1 MNTEKPGSYTPDQ
14 QRVNSGRHFEME
26 PSLDEVKQLVEQ
38 KYTAVPVYKTIL
50 ADTET
55 PVSAWMK
62 LFSGKKYSFL
72 LESVSGV
79 ESIARYSI
87 LGAEPFCTF
96 SARGTEWSFSGSVTR
111 NGNKDPIGALREEI
125 KKYRCPTIAGQPQFC
140 GGAIGFFS
148 YDSIR
153 LWENIPD
160 KNPKKDS
167 LDDIFFGFYKNLVV
181 FDNRDHHIILISNI
195 IIDQTPD
202 PKTGYYQACE
212 AIDQMEKSINLPVA
226 HKPIAVSMKGKPV
239 SNTTREAYEAAVE
252 KCKEYIRAGDIFQVV
267 PSQRFSV
274 EVDAD
279 PFDLY
284 RILRFVNP
292 SPYMYYFSVGD
303 TSIIGA
309 SPEML
314 VRLNNGVLEN
324 RPIAGTIHR
333 GNNDE
338 EDDRL
343 TQELINDPKERAE
356 HVMLVDLGRN
366 DIGRV
371 SEYGSVRVE
380 DMMHI
385 EKYSHVIH
393 IVSNVKGTLR
403 SDKDMFDA
411 LYSCFPAGTL
421 SGAPKIRAMEIIDE
435 LEPVK
440 RGLYGG
446 ALGYFDFM
454 GNMNTCIVIR
464 TIIYNNGVASV
475 QAGAGIVAD
484 SVPSKEYD
492 ETVHKASAPFSA
504 IEKASQFGK

>member
-1 MNTEKPGSYTPDQ
+1 
-14 QRVNSGRHFEME
+14 ME
-26 PSLDEVKQLVEQ
+26 PSLSEVEQ
-38 KYTAVPVYKTIL
+38 LSKQYTAIPVYRTIL

-55 PVSAWMK
+55 PVSVWMK
-62 LFSGKKYSFL
+62 LCKGKKHNFL

-96 SARGTEWSFSGSVTR
+96 SARGSSWSFSGSVTLS
-111 NGNKDPIGALREEI
+111 GSDDPIGALREEL
-125 KKYRCPTIAGQPQFC
+125 KKYTSPSIAGQPQFC

-160 KNPKKDS
+160 KNPKKDTV
-167 LDDIFFGFYKNLVV
+167 DDIFFGFYKNLVI
-181 FDNRDHHIILISNI
+181 FDNRDHHIILLSNI
-195 IIDQTPD
+195 LTEHCADIKVGYDRACKDID
-202 PKTGYYQACE
+202 E
-212 AIDQMEKSINLPVA
+212 MESAINMSMTYM
-226 HKPIAVSMKGKPV
+226 PITVSTKGMPV
-239 SNTTREAYEAAVE
+239 SNTSREAYETAVE
-252 KCKEYIRAGDIFQVV
+252 KCKEYIKAGDIFQVV
-267 PSQRFSV
+267 LSQRFSV
-274 EVDAD
+274 EVEAD

-292 SPYMYYFSVGD
+292 SPYMYFFSVGE

-314 VRLNNGVLEN
+314 VRLTDGVLEN
-324 RPIAGTIHR
+324 RPIAGTIRR
-333 GNNDE
+333 GKDDE
-338 EDDRL
+338 EDERL
-343 TQELINDPKERAE
+343 IKELINDPKERAE

-380 DMMHI
+380 NMMHI
-385 EKYSHVIH
+385 EKYSHVMH
-393 IVSNVKGTLR
+393 IVSNVKGVLR

-411 LYSCFPAGTL
+411 IYSCFPAGTL

-435 LEPVK
+435 LEIVK

-446 ALGYFDFM
+446 ALGYVDFK
-454 GNMNTCIVIR
+454 GNINTCIVIR
-464 TIIYNNGVASV
+464 TIVFNKGVAYV

-492 ETVHKASAPFSA
+492 ESVQKASALFSA
-504 IEKASQFGK
+504 IEKASQIRKSQPQEKHV

>member
-1 MNTEKPGSYTPDQ
+1 
-14 QRVNSGRHFEME
+14 ME
-26 PSLDEVKQLVEQ
+26 PSLDEVKELLQQ
-38 KYTAVPVYKTIL
+38 HYTAIPVYKTIL

-55 PVSAWMK
+55 PVSVWMK
-62 LFSGKKYSFL
+62 LFNGKKNSFL

-79 ESIARYSI
+79 ESVARYSI

-96 SARGTEWSFSGSVTR
+96 STRGSEWSFSGSMTR
-111 NGNKDPIGALREEI
+111 SGNRDPIGALREEL
-125 KKYRCPTIAGQPQFC
+125 KKYKCPTIAGQPQFC
-140 GGAIGFFS
+140 GGAIGFFT

-160 KNPKKDS
+160 KNPKKDA

-181 FDNRDHHIILISNI
+181 FDNRDHHIILISNVI
-195 IIDQTPD
+195 LDQTPD
-202 PKTGYYQACE
+202 PETGYNLACE
-212 AIDQMEKSINLPVA
+212 EIDRMEDAMNRPTK
-226 HKPIAVSMKGKPV
+226 HKPISVSTKGKPV
-239 SNTTREAYEAAVE
+239 SNTSREAYEAAVE

-292 SPYMYYFSVGD
+292 SPYMYYFSAGA

-314 VRLNNGVLEN
+314 VRLNDGVLEC
-324 RPIAGTIHR
+324 RPIAGTIRR
-333 GNNDE
+333 GINDE
-338 EDDRL
+338 EDERL
-343 TQELINDPKERAE
+343 IKELTNDPKERAE

-380 DMMHI
+380 DMMHT

-403 SDKDMFDA
+403 SDKDLFDA

-435 LEPVK
+435 VEIVK

-446 ALGYFDFM
+446 ALGYFDFK

-464 TIIYNNGVASV
+464 TIIYNNGIASV
-475 QAGAGIVAD
+475 QAGAGVVAD

-492 ETVHKASAPFSA
+492 ETVHKASALFSA
-504 IEKASQFGK
+504 IEKASQMDKKR

>member
-1 MNTEKPGSYTPDQ
+1 
-14 QRVNSGRHFEME
+14 ME
-26 PSLDEVKQLVEQ
+26 PSLEEFKHFAAQ
-38 KYTAVPVYKTIL
+38 YTAIPVYKTIL

-55 PVSAWMK
+55 PVSVWMK
-62 LFSGKKYSFL
+62 LFNGKQYSFL

-96 SARGTEWSFSGSVTR
+96 SAKGEVWSFSGTVSSSGT
-111 NGNKDPIGALREEI
+111 GDPIGALRKEL
-125 KKYRCPTIAGQPQFC
+125 KKYSSPTMAGQPQFY

-148 YDSIR
+148 YDTIR

-167 LDDIFFGFYKNLVV
+167 LNDIFFGFYKNLVV
-181 FDNRDHHIILISNI
+181 FDNRNNHIILISNVLV
-195 IIDQTPD
+195 DPD
-202 PKTGYYQACE
+202 TNLENAYNEACK
-212 AIDQMEKSINLPVA
+212 AIGVMEGAINEPVKF
-226 HKPIAVSMKGKPV
+226 KPISVSTKGKPV
-239 SNTTREAYEAAVE
+239 SNTSREAYQSAVE
-252 KCKEYIRAGDIFQVV
+252 KCKEYIKAGDIFQVV
-267 PSQRFSV
+267 LSQRFSIEV
-274 EVDAD
+274 EAE

-284 RILRFVNP
+284 RTLRFVNP
-292 SPYMYYFSVGD
+292 SPYMYFLSIGD
-303 TSIIGA
+303 TSIVGA

-314 VRLNNGVLEN
+314 VRLTDGILEN
-324 RPIAGTIHR
+324 RPIAGTIRR
-333 GNNDE
+333 GNDDE
-338 EDDRL
+338 EDERL
-343 TQELINDPKERAE
+343 IQELINDPKERAE

-380 DMMHI
+380 NMMHI
-385 EKYSHVIH
+385 EKYSHVMH

-446 ALGYFDFM
+446 TLGYFDFK

-464 TIIYNNGVASV
+464 TIIYNNGIAYI

-492 ETVHKASAPFSA
+492 ETVQKSGALFSA
-504 IEKASQFGK
+504 IEKASQIGKK

>member
-1 MNTEKPGSYTPDQ
+1 
-14 QRVNSGRHFEME
+14 ME
-26 PSLDEVKQLVEQ
+26 PSFNEVEQ
-38 KYTAVPVYKTIL
+38 LSKQYTAIPIYRTIL

-55 PVSAWMK
+55 PVSVWMK
-62 LFSGKKYSFL
+62 LFKGKKYNFL

-96 SARGTEWSFSGSVTR
+96 SSRGSSWSFSGSVTR
-111 NGNKDPIGALREEI
+111 SGSDDPIGALREEL
-125 KKYRCPTIAGQPQFC
+125 KKYNSPSIPGQPQFC

-160 KNPKKDS
+160 KNPKKDTV
-167 LDDIFFGFYKNLVV
+167 DDIFFGFYKNLVV
-181 FDNRDHHIILISNI
+181 FDNRDHHIILLSNVLVDRCTDI
-195 IIDQTPD
+195 
-202 PKTGYYQACE
+202 KAGYDQACKE
-212 AIDQMEKSINLPVA
+212 IDEMENTINLSMSY
-226 HKPIAVSMKGKPV
+226 KPITVSTKGKPV
-239 SNTTREAYEAAVE
+239 SNTPREAYETAVE
-252 KCKEYIRAGDIFQVV
+252 KCKEYIKAGDIFQVV
-267 PSQRFSV
+267 LSQRFSV
-274 EVDAD
+274 EVEAD

-292 SPYMYYFSVGD
+292 SPYMYFFSVGE

-314 VRLNNGVLEN
+314 VRLTDGVLEN
-324 RPIAGTIHR
+324 RPIAGTIRR
-333 GNNDE
+333 GKDDE
-338 EDDRL
+338 EDEHL
-343 TQELINDPKERAE
+343 IHELINDPKERAE

-385 EKYSHVIH
+385 EKYSHVMH

-411 LYSCFPAGTL
+411 IYSCFPAGTL

-435 LEPVK
+435 LEIVK

-446 ALGYFDFM
+446 ALGYVDFK

-464 TIIYNNGVASV
+464 TIVFNKGVAYV

-492 ETVHKASAPFSA
+492 ESVQKASALFSA
-504 IEKASQFGK
+504 IETASQIRKNQ